1 MEGVKVELSGPT
13 RIAHSERHAGAWPA
27 FYDNLA
33 PITAAADAASI
44 ILISILT
51 GVGYHLLALGEVNDP
66 SQLFGVGA
74 TVAAILIPLLILRG
88 AYRPTTLHS
97 FRASA
102 GTIAA
107 LWCVVI
113 LFLISLAFLMKV
125 SHVFSRGAVLS
136 LAVVGLPLLLVQR
149 YCLTRFIAQAAR
161 SGRLQGRRVVVL
173 TDQPTELSGEVG
185 MLRRYGFR
193 PTRIFQISDNPN
205 AGELRTIVER
215 VLAFARGSDVEE
227 IHLVLQPCHLEN
239 VGSLLSAFRATPL
252 PVRLIPSGAAA
263 ELLRHPQAQLG
274 NQILFELQRA
284 PLSAAERVSK
294 RVLDIMLA
302 GIGLWLLA
310 PLFVAVAIAVRLDS
324 RGPVLFR
331 QMRNGFNGRPFEI
344 YKFRTMNVMEN
355 GAVVVQA
362 QRNDRR
368 VTRVGRWLRRTS
380 IDELPQLLN
389 VLRGEMSLVG
399 PRPHAMA
406 HDDQYMQLIG
416 TYAYRHHVK
425 PGITGW
431 AQVHGFRGET
441 PTVDAMERRV
451 ELDRWYIENWSF
463 WLDISILC
471 RTVVEVMRTRNAY

>member
-1 MEGVKVELSGPT
+1 M
-13 RIAHSERHAGAWPA
+13 
-27 FYDNLA
+27 
-33 PITAAADAASI
+33 
-44 ILISILT
+44 
-51 GVGYHLLALGEVNDP
+51 
-66 SQLFGVGA
+66 
-74 TVAAILIPLLILRG
+74 
-88 AYRPTTLHS
+88 
-97 FRASA
+97 
-102 GTIAA
+102 
-107 LWCVVI
+107 
-113 LFLISLAFLMKV
+113 
-125 SHVFSRGAVLS
+125 
-136 LAVVGLPLLLVQR
+136 
-149 YCLTRFIAQAAR
+149 
-161 SGRLQGRRVVVL
+161 
-173 TDQPTELSGEVG
+173 
-185 MLRRYGFR
+185 
-193 PTRIFQISDNPN
+193 
-205 AGELRTIVER
+205 
-215 VLAFARGSDVEE
+215 EE

-284 PLSAAERVSK
+284 PLSTAERVSK
-294 RVLDIMLA
+294 RALDVVLA

-310 PLFVAVAIAVRLDS
+310 PLFVAVAVAVRLDS

-331 QMRNGFNGRPFEI
+331 QTRNGFNGRPFEI

-471 RTVVEVMRTRNAY
+471 RTVFEVMRTRNAY